1 MCHPTPRSRLLP
13 VFGLLIPLIAGARLA
28 AQSLPASAAH
38 PVRELALV
46 TAKMYVGPEIS
57 SSVIAMVR
65 PGQEVAVLGYS
76 GKFAHVFVHASG
88 WMRNQG
94 LLALNNPQATQ
105 ILMGAARAREKRA
118 ERYALQGQ
126 TARNAALLYYR
137 VWDDFRASPP
147 AAEALYRAGAIAW
160 QLERGEYNTPQGK
173 YNYMLK
179 GRLLRKVRGNY
190 SHTPW
195 AARAA
200 YLLLQRKLNCNHW
213 SRHPH
218 CIVKEGHVYRDYYQN
233 YKTGPRAAAA
243 AYQTAWHYAVAV
255 TAYSRP
261 GRRQKLNRANHYRRK
276 AEKWIRRIETL
287 YPGSDWAGEAAF
299 LNFRLSQQMPVGLKH
314 L

>member
-1 MCHPTPRSRLLP
+1 MYTRAIPFRRLP
-13 VFGLLIPLIAGARLA
+13 VYGLLLLLMAGARLA
-28 AQSLPASAAH
+28 AQALPASAGH

-46 TAKMYVGPEIS
+46 TSKMYVGPDAG

-88 WMRNQG
+88 WVRNQG
-94 LLALNNPQATQ
+94 FLALNNPQAAQ
-105 ILMGAARAREKRA
+105 ILFGAAWMREQRA
-118 ERYALQGQ
+118 ERYALEGQ

-137 VWDDFRASPP
+137 IWDDFRASPL

-160 QLERGEYNTPQGK
+160 QLERGEYNTPRGK

-213 SRHPH
+213 SRHRH

-276 AEKWIRRIETL
+276 AEKWIARIEQQF
-287 YPGSDWAGEAAF
+287 PDSEWASEAAF